1 MNERAPRA
9 NVWSAKK
16 FRQMLT
22 LKVVGLVAVVAT
34 TLVGGLVALLESG
47 ITISRSESTSQPID
61 HNSGSAAPGNSG
73 SVNQGNSGPAAQ
85 GNAGPVNQGGAPAV
99 QGNSGPVNQGGAPA
113 VQGNSGPVNQGGVPG
128 VQGNSGPVNQGGT
141 GAVQGNSAPVSQ
153 GNQSRVTKSR
163 SSRKNTQA
171 GGKGN
176 QQNNGGT
183 FNNSNTTNN
192 AAPDAPVKAGT
203 ARLTSVVSSDGKP
216 GISPRVTAT
225 VQVTR
230 LPNNGGHLF
239 LVCNLL
245 LTRGYPNLYYAKA
258 ELFAVGVQSVALRF
272 GGSATNDP
280 SIIGTVRT
288 CGVVSADT
296 TGAGELR
303 FLMDRDENAVDRDP
317 EGRYYDDR
325 RAKLPAGCTF
335 LAAPTPIK
343 IVRLAD

>member
-1 MNERAPRA
+1 MTGRSVVNEKAPRA

-85 GNAGPVNQGGAPAV
+85 GNSGPAA

-113 VQGNSGPVNQGGVPG
+113 

-163 SSRKNTQA
+163 SSRKDTQA

>member
-1 MNERAPRA
+1 MTGRSVVNEKAPRA

-22 LKVVGLVAVVAT
+22 LKVVSLVAVVAT

-85 GNAGPVNQGGAPAV
+85 GNSGPAA

-113 VQGNSGPVNQGGVPG
+113 